1 MQVFDVIY
9 GPDLRPVTIVNI
21 SIDHLMSKNWSAQIN
36 AYIINIIKSS
46 LAVLEVQV
54 QERVI
59 SNYFLNY
66 LLIHTIRTFLTNL
79 LFKTLNCIYLK
90 KTFLWNWLYPRPF
103 HQVGQL
109 KPSFWCSPEL
119 HDLLVETALVY
130 ITALLEQSLP
140 LMSHA
145 GYFAIKSIL
154 LLKGSVGYV

>member
-46 LAVLEVQV
+46 LTVLEVQV

-66 LLIHTIRTFLTNL
+66 LLLINSYYKDVFNQFTFQNL
-79 LFKTLNCIYLK
+79 KLHFFL
-90 KTFLWNWLYPRPF
+90 KTFLWN
-103 HQVGQL
+103 
-109 KPSFWCSPEL
+109 
-119 HDLLVETALVY
+119 
-130 ITALLEQSLP
+130 
-140 LMSHA
+140 
-145 GYFAIKSIL
+145 
-154 LLKGSVGYV
+154 

>member
-1 MQVFDVIY
+1 MRDVRGSMQVFDVIY

-66 LLIHTIRTFLTNL
+66 VLIHTKRTF
-79 LFKTLNCIYLK
+79 
-90 KTFLWNWLYPRPF
+90 FLPIF
-103 HQVGQL
+103 FS
-109 KPSFWCSPEL
+109 KP
-119 HDLLVETALVY
+119 
-130 ITALLEQSLP
+130 
-140 LMSHA
+140 
-145 GYFAIKSIL
+145 
-154 LLKGSVGYV
+154 